1 MGKGQGGGKQIG
13 SGYTIRVCRSH
24 QELRNCVK
32 LQKRIWGLEDRE
44 LYPERIF
51 VVTNKIGGAVLGAFD
66 PQGRP
71 AGFLIYIPAWDEIGR
86 YYYSLALGISAQ
98 HQNRGLGRALKLEQ
112 RRRALEAGV
121 DRIKWTFDPLRIK
134 NAFFNLS
141 GLGAFSRRYIP
152 DHYGQLSTNQRA
164 GLNTDRFEI
173 EWRLRSARV
182 RRAVGGGKGKVF
194 PGAVKAEVALPL
206 DVWKTAG
213 RNLKAARAEQF
224 RLRREF
230 LRHFSRGL
238 AVTGVRLGESEA
250 FYLLESYE
258 D

>member
-24 QELRNCVK
+24 PELRNCVK

-66 PQGRP
+66 PQGQP
-71 AGFLIYIPAWDEIGR
+71 AGFLVYIPAWDEIGR
-86 YYYSLALGISAQ
+86 YYCSLALGISAQ

-134 NAFFNLS
+134 KRLLQLVRTGSLFAPLHSGPLRAACDEPARGAPHRPVRDRMAPAF
-141 GLGAFSRRYIP
+141 GACPARGGRR
-152 DHYGQLSTNQRA
+152 
-164 GLNTDRFEI
+164 
-173 EWRLRSARV
+173 
-182 RRAVGGGKGKVF
+182 KGKS
-194 PGAVKAEVALPL
+194 
-206 DVWKTAG
+206 
-213 RNLKAARAEQF
+213 
-224 RLRREF
+224 
-230 LRHFSRGL
+230 FSRGRQGGSRPAIRCL
-238 AVTGVRLGESEA
+238 EDGWAEPEGGASRAIPSAPGVRLGKSEA